1 MIRPRSTHTQTH
13 RREAGGGAVAAQC
26 REALTGLRAA
36 LLAALDRAGIDSAH
50 PREAA
55 RRLGVDKNLMWRVS
69 KVVGQPD
76 VFEAVRS
83 VPRRTAF
90 GRLCEALTR
99 AGVPGPLVDD
109 AAAAHAA
116 FDRLVDDHA
125 GDRESFELIVGGLG
139 ADSQAGASLE
149 QARKLAFRG
158 NVGVFGVQAH
168 TQVFTTLLAPS
179 ADQPGCV
186 DAAQV
191 FGLCGLRRLRADASW
206 TLALRREVDEGGCRT
221 RAGGGVPLDPDA
233 PADGSG
239 LLEAF
244 SSRPFPELGVE
255 QAADGT
261 QRYVL
266 ESGELGRTGELTALF
281 GMLRRGLGTHQA
293 GSDRFAQ
300 FIAHLLTPVEHLHI
314 DLAVHEDLTWAL
326 EPRAALFGRV
336 DGRTWHFG
344 CGREGLQLP
353 CSEPVTDLGRGLGGA
368 PSPRLSAY
376 PELLAWAFGAAG
388 WDAERFRLFRFELSY
403 PPMPAQAIL
412 FSELLQGSG
421 AEKGRR

>member
-139 ADSQAGASLE
+139 SDSQAGASLE

-168 TQVFTTLLAPS
+168 TQVFTALLAPS

-186 DAAQV
+186 DA
-191 FGLCGLRRLRADASW
+191 
-206 TLALRREVDEGGCRT
+206 
-221 RAGGGVPLDPDA
+221 AGGGVPLDPDA

-300 FIAHLLTPVEHLHI
+300 FRCGVLSDQVPIFMQNNYTLLRWI
-314 DLAVHEDLTWAL
+314 
-326 EPRAALFGRV
+326 
-336 DGRTWHFG
+336 
-344 CGREGLQLP
+344 
-353 CSEPVTDLGRGLGGA
+353 
-368 PSPRLSAY
+368 
-376 PELLAWAFGAAG
+376 
-388 WDAERFRLFRFELSY
+388 
-403 PPMPAQAIL
+403 
-412 FSELLQGSG
+412 
-421 AEKGRR
+421 